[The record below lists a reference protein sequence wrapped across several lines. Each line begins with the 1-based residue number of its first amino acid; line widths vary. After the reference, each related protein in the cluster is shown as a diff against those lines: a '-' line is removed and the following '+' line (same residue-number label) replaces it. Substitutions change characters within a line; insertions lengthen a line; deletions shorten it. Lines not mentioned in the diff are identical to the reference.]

1 MARARAL
8 IGLALGAALG
18 LSAPAAGQVDAGTNP
33 DADER
38 AGAGLQELSSGQP
51 PPDAIEPRAAAACD
65 LQALQAA
72 ADADWRLREKEWCD
86 PEELAL
92 LAAGVAALDACA
104 GEVKPAERW
113 VFPVARSE
121 PSKSIGGTNGSGYQR
136 ARHLPCY
143 ATKYPGHPAHDLFVR
158 DVHPTGRDRDGK
170 PFEALAVEDGLVL
183 VARGG
188 WRPGDEAKG
197 GNYVLLYLPARRW
210 IAYYAHLDSVAV
222 KAGDKVAAGQ
232 ILGTVGRTGK
242 NAAPRRSPTHL
253 HLGVWDAER
262 FRPLNSYPLL
272 RVARTVTPGE

>member
-8 IGLALGAALG
+8 VGLALGAALG
-18 LSAPAAGQVDAGTNP
+18 LSAPAAGQAANP
-33 DADER
+33 SAR
-38 AGAGLQELSSGQP
+38 AQAGAEAREASSGQQPSTASEP
-51 PPDAIEPRAAAACD
+51 PAAAACD
-65 LQALQAA
+65 LRALQAA

-104 GEVKPAERW
+104 GEVKSAERW

-183 VARGG
+183 VARDG
-188 WRPGDEAKG
+188 WQPGDEAKG

-210 IAYYAHLDSVAV
+210 IAYYAHLESVAV
-222 KAGDKVAAGQ
+222 KAGDRVAAGQ
-232 ILGTVGRTGK
+232 VLGIVGRTGK

-253 HLGVWDAER
+253 HFGLWDAEH
-262 FRPLNSYPLL
+262 FQPVNSYSLL
-272 RVARTVTPGE
+272 SVARTVVPGE